1 MAHVEMVK
9 WNVDD
14 SCDHAALHF
23 LEQYRTLSQSLSHFL
38 RHSKGFLQVTQILGG
53 KPPLVFATLA
63 ISQE

>member
-1 MAHVEMVK
+1 MVYVEMVK

-23 LEQYRTLSQSLSHFL
+23 LEQYRTLPQSLSHFL
-38 RHSKGFLQVTQILGG
+38 RHSKGFLQVTQSLGG